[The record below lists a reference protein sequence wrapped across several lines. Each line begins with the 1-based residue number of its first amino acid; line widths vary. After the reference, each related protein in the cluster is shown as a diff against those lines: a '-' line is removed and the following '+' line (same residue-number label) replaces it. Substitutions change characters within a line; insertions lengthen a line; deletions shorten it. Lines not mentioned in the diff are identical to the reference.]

1 MNQVAAVAEPLVEDS
16 GGKFLVQAK
25 FKIHM
30 GIEWAV
36 WFAKQPAFPVRVL
49 FAELGFASI
58 KPPLPLHVGVL
69 KHFRRNTRVYAYKT
83 PAFFV
88 HIPLLL
94 DVYDLADFS

>member
-1 MNQVAAVAEPLVEDS
+1 MDQVAPVAEPLVEDS

-49 FAELGFASI
+49 FAELGFAAI
-58 KPPLPLHVGVL
+58 KPRLPLHIGVL
-69 KHFRRNTRVYAYKT
+69 QHCRRDARIHADKT

-88 HIPLLL
+88 NIPLLL
-94 DVYDLADFS
+94 DVYDLANFS

>member
-1 MNQVAAVAEPLVEDS
+1 MNQVAAVTEPLVEDS
-16 GGKFLVQAK
+16 VGKFLVQAK
-25 FKIHM
+25 FKIDM

-36 WFAKQPAFPVRVL
+36 WFAKQPALPVRVF
-49 FAELGFASI
+49 FAELGFAAI

-69 KHFRRNTRVYAYKT
+69 QHCRRNARIYADKT

-94 DVYDLADFS
+94 DVYDLSDFA